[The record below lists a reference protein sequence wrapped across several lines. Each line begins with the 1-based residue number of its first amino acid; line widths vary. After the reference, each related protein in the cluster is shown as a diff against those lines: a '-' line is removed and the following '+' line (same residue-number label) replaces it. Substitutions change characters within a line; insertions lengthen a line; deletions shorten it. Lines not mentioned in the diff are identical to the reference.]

1 MKESGP
7 RLLVFSSLFPSEAQ
21 PSAGLFVRERMF
33 RVARHLPIVV
43 VAPQAWFPGQGL
55 IRLFRPHFRPMARR
69 FEMSEGIEVHRP
81 RFVCF
86 PGVFKRTDGMLMA
99 LSTYFTVRRVARHH
113 RVNLLD
119 AHFGYP
125 DGRAATLLGRWLG
138 LPVMLTLRGKEE
150 RQLRTV
156 VAAPL
161 RRAVQDADRVIA
173 VSSALREIALEAG
186 ADANDVEVIGN
197 GIDLGKFV
205 AIDRGLA
212 RRQLR
217 LPEDAKVIVSVG
229 TLVERKGI
237 HRVLERLPSLLRRHP
252 GLQYLVVGGAGPEG
266 DCSTMLR
273 ALAVESGLAD
283 RVHFLGALAPEELK
297 VPLSAADV
305 FVLASSYEGWANV
318 FLEAMACGLPV
329 VTTDVGGN
337 AEVVASG
344 DLGAVVPYG
353 DGDALE
359 EAISS
364 ALVRPWNREAIR
376 RHAETQSWDAR
387 IPRLLA
393 AFELLLC
400 RAAQEPH
407 SLRSNAEHV

>member
-1 MKESGP
+1 
-7 RLLVFSSLFPSEAQ
+7 
-21 PSAGLFVRERMF
+21 
-33 RVARHLPIVV
+33 
-43 VAPQAWFPGQGL
+43 
-55 IRLFRPHFRPMARR
+55 
-69 FEMSEGIEVHRP
+69 
-81 RFVCF
+81 
-86 PGVFKRTDGMLMA
+86 
-99 LSTYFTVRRVARHH
+99 
-113 RVNLLD
+113 
-119 AHFGYP
+119 
-125 DGRAATLLGRWLG
+125 
-138 LPVMLTLRGKEE
+138 
-150 RQLRTV
+150 
-156 VAAPL
+156 
-161 RRAVQDADRVIA
+161 
-173 VSSALREIALEAG
+173 
-186 ADANDVEVIGN
+186 
-197 GIDLGKFV
+197 
-205 AIDRGLA
+205 
-212 RRQLR
+212 
-217 LPEDAKVIVSVG
+217 
-229 TLVERKGI
+229 
-237 HRVLERLPSLLRRHP
+237 
-252 GLQYLVVGGAGPEG
+252 
-266 DCSTMLR
+266 MLR